1 MITIE
6 KNIIISVSK
15 EKVFSFISDY
25 TNDTQWRDGVLE
37 MKQEPTHKTDVGTIT
52 FETIKF
58 MGRKLIVKAKV
69 AEYIPNEKVSFKTLT
84 APMNIEGF
92 RKVGADKNNTTKFT
106 YSLSAELTGLYKLFT
121 SSIIKMY
128 DKRIEGDLNK
138 LKTILENK

>member
-6 KNIIISVSK
+6 KNIIISASK

-37 MKQEPTHKTDVGTIT
+37 MKQEPTQKTDVGTIT

-69 AEYIPNEKVSFKTLT
+69 VEYIPNEKVSFKTLT

-92 RKVGADKNNTTKFT
+92 RKVEDDKNNTTKFT

-128 DKRIEGDLNK
+128 DKRIEGDLIN

>member
-1 MITIE
+1 MMKIE
-6 KNIIISVSK
+6 KNIVISASK

-25 TNDTQWRDGVLE
+25 TNDIQWREGVLE
-37 MKQEPTHKTDVGTIT
+37 MKQEPTHKTDVGTVT
-52 FETIKF
+52 FETIRF

-69 AEYIPNEKVSFKTLT
+69 IEYILNEKVSFKTVD

-92 RKVGADKNNTTKFT
+92 RKVEDDKNSKTKFT

-128 DKRIEGDLNK
+128 DKRIEGDLIR